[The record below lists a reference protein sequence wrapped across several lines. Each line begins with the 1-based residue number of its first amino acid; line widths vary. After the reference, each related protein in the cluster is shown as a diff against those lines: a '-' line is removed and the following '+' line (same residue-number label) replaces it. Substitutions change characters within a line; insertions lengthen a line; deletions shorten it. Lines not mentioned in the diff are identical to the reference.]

1 MAAMLAGKDDGTFL
15 LLLKILLDSPAQNR
29 LKTHN
34 NEPNEYAKMNPFLA
48 LGDSDGIANLVHI
61 TTNGRFSG

>member
-1 MAAMLAGKDDGTFL
+1 MWLEAWNGLSPS
-15 LLLKILLDSPAQNR
+15 LLKILLDSPAQNR

-34 NEPNEYAKMNPFLA
+34 NEPNEYAKMNPFLG